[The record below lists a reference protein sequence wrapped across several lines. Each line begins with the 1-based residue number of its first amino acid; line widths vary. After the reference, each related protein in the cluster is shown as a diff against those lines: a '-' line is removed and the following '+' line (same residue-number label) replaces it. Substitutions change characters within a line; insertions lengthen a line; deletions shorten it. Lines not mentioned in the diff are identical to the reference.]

1 MWQTDTGVHSGAG
14 AGAGGIGIVPG
25 RPFARARARA
35 RSLEAR
41 SKSNESKRLL
51 GVGLEVL
58 SRVGFGVVLGDPDS
72 TDCEDWGDSIGAEV
86 GAADFRA

>member
-1 MWQTDTGVHSGAG
+1 MRALVAVWQTDTGVHSGAG

-25 RPFARARARA
+25 RPS
-35 RSLEAR
+35 SLEAR
-41 SKSNESKRLL
+41 SKSNEPKPLL

-86 GAADFRA
+86 GAAGFCA